1 MLLLGCPSW
10 VFGIQLLILVLNSA
24 KPRSCETETF
34 VRYIQYIQYTQRQYC
49 AVQYSTVQYST
60 FRRTHRTGRRI
71 RV

>member
-24 KPRSCETETF
+24 KPRSCETETL

-49 AVQYSTVQYST
+49 TVQYFPADT
-60 FRRTHRTGRRI
+60 QEGRRI